1 LGVGIDVGTTREDGE
16 RLYGSASDVQLAVDR
31 GPAGVAFPEFLFAT
45 R

>member
-1 LGVGIDVGTTREDGE
+1 MGVRVDAGATREDGE

-31 GPAGVAFPEFLFAT
+31 GPSGVALSEFLFAT